1 MAKIAVILNL
11 DPESVVATLA
21 EAAQQIDGVE
31 GELVL
36 DLSSLSR
43 ISSNVVGA
51 LQHLAVI
58 ADRKAVKIILRGAT
72 IDIYKTLKLLK
83 LTDRF
88 TFVN

>member
-43 ISSNVVGA
+43 ISSNVVDA